1 MSAKNNSPD
10 WEAIKAEYLLGGIS
24 QQKLADKHGIP
35 RSTLQLHIKK
45 GNWKELRENAAAQAD
60 EKLTEKIAD
69 IQADANAKIMEMRQQ
84 ALLKAYELI
93 LENLKKHPT
102 GAGSKTVRET
112 VKVKT
117 VKLDDGEEKKVP
129 LKSMW
134 ISDIEASI
142 RSMHGIDKML
152 GFDAA
157 SQMEK
162 LRLEIQREQAKASQK
177 EKEAPPDNN
186 LFDMLM
192 ESMGSVNEDAIP
204 EIQSTSEFDGDV
216 VE

>member
-10 WEAIKAEYLLGGIS
+10 WETIKAEYLLGGIS

-45 GNWKELRENAAAQAD
+45 GNWKELRDTAVAQAD
-60 EKLTEKIAD
+60 KKLTEKLAD
-69 IQADANAKIMEMRQQ
+69 IQADANARIMEMRQQ
-84 ALLKAYELI
+84 AVLKAYELI
-93 LENLKKHPT
+93 LENLKKHPI
-102 GAGSKTVRET
+102 GAGSKTVHET
-112 VKVKT
+112 VKVKV

-157 SQMEK
+157 SILNRERFNMEHD
-162 LRLEIQREQAKASQK
+162 QRETDDA
-177 EKEAPPDNN
+177 D
-186 LFDMLM
+186 
-192 ESMGSVNEDAIP
+192 DAIID
-204 EIQSTSEFDGDV
+204 EIRKCMEEETP
-216 VE
+216 